1 MNKLFHI
8 LVGCLLVAIL
18 CTVVA
23 CTDDDSF
30 TSSSS
35 NRLTFST
42 DTIKMDTVFSQ
53 VPTPTKDF
61 WVYNH
66 SGDGLRCR
74 NVRLRN
80 GNQSGFRVN
89 VDGVYLGSES
99 GYQTSD
105 IEVRDKDSIRVF
117 IELTSPENGGTDPEY
132 LEDEL
137 VFTLESGVE
146 QEVVLNGYSW
156 DADFVRNLVIT
167 RDTTFTGTK
176 PRVVYGTIDVKEG
189 ATLTLSAG
197 TTLYFHSYAGIDVHG
212 RLQSLGTADN
222 NVTLRGDRL
231 DRMFDYL
238 PYDLVSGRWGGLHF
252 YEESYD
258 NAIAYTDIHSA
269 STAIMCDSSDIS
281 RRKLILSSSTVHN
294 CHGAG
299 ISVLNSNV
307 VATNCQITN
316 CLLDCVYI
324 FGGVGE
330 FSYCTIGQFYPFD
343 SNRQNALY
351 FCATPDDPV
360 LLSCVN
366 CLITGYGDDVISG
379 DYTSEEAV
387 LDYYFKDCILR
398 TPKVDDEERFVNI
411 IWEDPKDTTA
421 IAGYKHFRVADINK
435 QYYDFHLNEK
445 SPAIGKASPDEELL
459 FDRDGNTRDE
469 LPDIGCYEFILPKE
483 KEQ

>member
-53 VPTPTKDF
+53 VPTPTKTF
-61 WVYNH
+61 WVYNR

-99 GYQTSD
+99 GFQTSD

-117 IELTSPENGGTDPEY
+117 VELTSPQNGSDEPEF

-156 DADFVRNLVIT
+156 DAEFVRNLVIT

-197 TTLYFHSYAGIDVHG
+197 TTLYFHSHAGIDVHG

-238 PYDLVSGRWGGLHF
+238 PYDLVSGRWGGLQF

-258 NAIAYTDIHSA
+258 NTITYTDIHSA
-269 STAIMCDSSDIS
+269 STAISCDSSDVS
-281 RRKLILSSSTVHN
+281 QRKLILTSSTIHN
-294 CHGAG
+294 SQGYGLA
-299 ISVLNSNV
+299 VLNSNV
-307 VATNCQITN
+307 YVENCQITN
-316 CLLDCVYI
+316 SLLDCVYMY
-324 FGGVGE
+324 GGVGE
-330 FSYCTIGQFYPFD
+330 FNHCTIGQFYPFD
-343 SNRQNALY
+343 SNRGYALY
-351 FCATPDDPV
+351 FYATDEDP
-360 LLSCVN
+360 LLLKCTNSLV
-366 CLITGYGDDVISG
+366 TGYGDDVVIGST
-379 DYTSEEAV
+379 TSDEAV
-387 LDYYFKDCILR
+387 FDYYFANCILR

-411 IWEDPKDTTA
+411 IWEDPKDTAA

-435 QYYDFHLNEK
+435 QYYDFHLK
-445 SPAIGKASPDEELL
+445 DTSPAIGEASPEYPVEL
-459 FDRDGNTRDE
+459 DRDGNKRET
-469 LPDIGCYEFILPKE
+469 PADIGCYEYILPKE